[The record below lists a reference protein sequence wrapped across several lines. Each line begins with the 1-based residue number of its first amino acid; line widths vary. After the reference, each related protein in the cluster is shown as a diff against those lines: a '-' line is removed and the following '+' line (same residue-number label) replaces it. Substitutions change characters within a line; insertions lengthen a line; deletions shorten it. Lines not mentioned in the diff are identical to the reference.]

1 MESKKK
7 DLSTEEIGRKTF
19 EMENDIQEIDILKF
33 SEEENDKIFAE
44 KPWKKDVH
52 FFKDVKISVI
62 ALIKMVTHCRRGGDI
77 EVMGLMQGKVVGN
90 SFYVLDAFGLPVEGT
105 ETRVNAGADAN
116 EYLGDYMEVC
126 ESVGRLEQICGWYHS
141 HPGYAPWL
149 SGIDVGTQSLY
160 QKHQEPFVA
169 IVIDPK
175 RTVSSG
181 KVDIGCFRTYPEEYK
196 GKGSD
201 FETVPMD
208 KIEDFGAH
216 ANRYYKL
223 EHSIF
228 KSELDQS
235 QFEYLWNQ
243 YWVQTLSTSSLLIS
257 RESMANSIA
266 DVSEKVNKYKNNP
279 NLMRR
284 DKLVGFTSGRNERGG
299 EAPKK
304 DNEIAK
310 INRGTKKVVLE
321 SSHMLMAEILKA
333 MIFSN
338 LGDEETTEESK
349 DVEMKV

>member
-1 MESKKK
+1 MEDKHSAKEIAKK
-7 DLSTEEIGRKTF
+7 TW
-19 EMENDIQEIDILKF
+19 EMENDVTERDILKF
-33 SEEENDKIFAE
+33 NEEENDKLFDTR
-44 KPWKKDVH
+44 PWLKDPH
-52 FFKDVKISVI
+52 YFKDVKISVT

-77 EVMGLMQGKVVGN
+77 EVMGLMQGKVIGT

-105 ETRVNAGADAN
+105 ETRVNAGAEAN

-126 ESVGRLEQICGWYHS
+126 EDVGRLENICGWYHS

-160 QKHQEPFVA
+160 QAHQEPFVA

-175 RTVSSG
+175 RTISSG
-181 KVDIGCFRTYPEEYK
+181 KVDIGCFRTYPEDYK
-196 GKGSD
+196 GKGSE
-201 FETVPMD
+201 FESVPME

-235 QFEYLWNQ
+235 QFEFLWNQ
-243 YWVQTLSTSSLLIS
+243 YWVQTLSTSSLLLCK
-257 RESMANSIA
+257 EAVANTIT
-266 DVSEKVNKYKNNP
+266 DISEKVHKYKNNP
-279 NLMRR
+279 MLMRR
-284 DKLVGFTSGRNERGG
+284 DKLVGYTTGRGERGG

-310 INRGTKKVVLE
+310 INKGTTKMVLDN
-321 SSHMLMAEILKA
+321 SHMLMSEVLKS
-333 MIFSN
+333 MIFSHIECN
-338 LGDEETTEESK
+338 DEEAKK
-349 DVEMKV
+349 DVEMEK

>member
-1 MESKKK
+1 MEDKYSAK
-7 DLSTEEIGRKTF
+7 EIGKKTW
-19 EMENDIQEIDILKF
+19 EMENNVNEVDILKF
-33 SEEENDKIFAE
+33 NEEENDKIFDV

-52 FFKDVKISVI
+52 YFRDVKISVT

-77 EVMGLMQGKVVGN
+77 EVMGLMQGKVVGD

-105 ETRVNAGADAN
+105 ETRVNAGAEAN

-126 ESVGRLEQICGWYHS
+126 EDVGRMENICGWYHS

-149 SGIDVGTQSLY
+149 SGIDVGTQALY

-175 RTVSSG
+175 RTISSG
-181 KVDIGCFRTYPEEYK
+181 KVDIGCFRAYPENYK

-201 FETVPMD
+201 FESVPME

-216 ANRYYKL
+216 ANKYYKL

-235 QFEYLWNQ
+235 QFEFLWNQ
-243 YWVQTLSTSSLLIS
+243 YWVQTLSTSSLLICK
-257 RESMANSIA
+257 EAVANTIT
-266 DVSEKVNKYKNNP
+266 DISEKVYKYKNNP
-279 NLMRR
+279 MLMRR
-284 DKLVGFTSGRNERGG
+284 DKVVGYTTGRNERGG
-299 EAPKK
+299 EAPKR

-310 INRGTKKVVLE
+310 INKGTKKMVLE
-321 SSHMLMAEILKA
+321 NSHMLMSEIVKS

-338 LGDEETTEESK
+338 IGENDPEEVKRDVKMTE
-349 DVEMKV
+349 

>member
-1 MESKKK
+1 MEDKYSAKEIAKK
-7 DLSTEEIGRKTF
+7 TW
-19 EMENDIQEIDILKF
+19 EMENDVQEVDILKF
-33 SEEENDKIFAE
+33 DEAENDKIFDTR
-44 KPWKKDVH
+44 PWLKDVH
-52 FFKDVKISVI
+52 YFKDVKISVT

-105 ETRVNAGADAN
+105 ETRVNAGAEAN

-126 ESVGRLEQICGWYHS
+126 EDVGRMEQICGWYHS

-160 QKHQEPFVA
+160 QQHQEPFVA

-175 RTVSSG
+175 RTISSG
-181 KVDIGCFRTYPEEYK
+181 KVDIGCFRTYPEDYK

-201 FETVPMD
+201 FESVPME

-223 EHSIF
+223 DHTIY

-235 QFEYLWNQ
+235 QFEFLWNQ
-243 YWVQTLSTSSLLIS
+243 YWVQTLSTSSLLLCKEAVTNTITD
-257 RESMANSIA
+257 IC
-266 DVSEKVNKYKNNP
+266 EKVCKYKNNP
-279 NLMRR
+279 MLMRR
-284 DKLVGFTSGRNERGG
+284 DKMVGYTTGRGERGG

-304 DNEIAK
+304 DNEISK
-310 INRGTKKVVLE
+310 INKGTTKMVLDT
-321 SSHMLMAEILKA
+321 SHMLMSEVLKS

-338 LGDEETTEESK
+338 LGDKDNEEKK
-349 DVEMKV
+349 DVDMEK